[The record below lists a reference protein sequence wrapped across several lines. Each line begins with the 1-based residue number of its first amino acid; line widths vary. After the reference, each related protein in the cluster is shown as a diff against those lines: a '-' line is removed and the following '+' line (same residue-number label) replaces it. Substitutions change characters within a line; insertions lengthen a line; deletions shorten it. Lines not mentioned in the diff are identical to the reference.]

1 MLYFT
6 SSTLLE
12 TFFSFII
19 YLRYIAT
26 HYITFHTI
34 AQKKSFLPDQQLH
47 ITKNIKN
54 IDMYVIRRRK
64 QNLRKMILKNNF
76 QKCEKK
82 NLYSQAICLFSLFPE
97 NIFHFSIGIFFF
109 INEYCFYC
117 YNNYIT
123 FNDYCLLSMTQ
134 FLLRKNVN
142 YSLCMDVFCC
152 LLCSFFFNYKTVMQ
166 HPNRFLITPVQTQ
179 ELCCGCKCEGPIKYS
194 SESCKN
200 FVNQKSVVKYK
211 ALGHALEYYLW

>member
-34 AQKKSFLPDQQLH
+34 AQTNSFLPDEQIH
-47 ITKNIKN
+47 ITTNIKN

-82 NLYSQAICLFSLFPE
+82 NLYS
-97 NIFHFSIGIFFF
+97 
-109 INEYCFYC
+109 
-117 YNNYIT
+117 
-123 FNDYCLLSMTQ
+123 
-134 FLLRKNVN
+134 
-142 YSLCMDVFCC
+142 
-152 LLCSFFFNYKTVMQ
+152 
-166 HPNRFLITPVQTQ
+166 
-179 ELCCGCKCEGPIKYS
+179 
-194 SESCKN
+194 
-200 FVNQKSVVKYK
+200 
-211 ALGHALEYYLW
+211 